1 MKLKEYEDNLVNKFR
16 SNVVDDYR
24 KNSYYWDNFN
34 VKPVKST
41 YPGNGQRDLLSHDQG
56 TRKTL
61 TKSVKWKDGYHS
73 QLIPKTSDY
82 KHMNDKI
89 INNYVH
95 NNQIVNDY
103 DLHSNSNLILL
114 NKKRRN

>member
-41 YPGNGQRDLLSHDQG
+41 YPGNG
-56 TRKTL
+56 
-61 TKSVKWKDGYHS
+61 
-73 QLIPKTSDY
+73 
-82 KHMNDKI
+82 
-89 INNYVH
+89 
-95 NNQIVNDY
+95 
-103 DLHSNSNLILL
+103 
-114 NKKRRN
+114 